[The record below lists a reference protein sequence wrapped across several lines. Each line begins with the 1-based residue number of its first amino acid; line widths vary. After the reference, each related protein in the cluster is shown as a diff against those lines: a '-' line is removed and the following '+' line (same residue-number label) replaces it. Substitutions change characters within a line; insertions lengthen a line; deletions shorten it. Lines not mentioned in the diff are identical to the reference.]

1 MCKHIAAVLY
11 GVGTRLDQQ
20 PELLFKLR
28 RVDAKDLVHQAGA
41 GLPSSAAGVVSGKVL
56 DDAVLSDVFGIEM
69 DNDAPPQKPV
79 AKKKAAPAKKVVA
92 AKTTAATKG
101 VKKSTAVK
109 ATTKTPLASAPTAKT
124 AKAVKTVKTVKTV
137 KAVKAVKAKTVKVKN
152 DHG

>member
-28 RVDAKDLVHQAGA
+28 CVNAKDLVHQAGA
-41 GLPSSAAGVVSGKVL
+41 GLPSSSTGVVPGKVL

-69 DNDAPPQKPV
+69 DNDATLQKPV
-79 AKKKAAPAKKVVA
+79 AKKKTASAKKVVTEKTPA
-92 AKTTAATKG
+92 APKG
-101 VKKSTAVK
+101 VKKSTVVK
-109 ATTKTPLASAPTAKT
+109 ATTKTPSASAPTAK
-124 AKAVKTVKTVKTV
+124 AI
-137 KAVKAVKAKTVKVKN
+137 KAKTVKTKK